1 LGCVIGWIIAFIFII
16 MNFTSEIKNNEEIEK
31 IFLNEQLSPPVLDE
45 EIFIKEE
52 KKEEN
57 KEEEIFINEKKEEEL
72 EKKEEIEKERKEEK
86 EEKKEKEDLFIR
98 AKKGNIYNPFM
109 SIFINIIFPGS
120 GYIISKI

>member
-52 KKEEN
+52 KKEE
-57 KEEEIFINEKKEEEL
+57 EIFINEKKEEEL
-72 EKKEEIEKERKEEK
+72 EKKEEKERKEEK